1 MIKLSVVKV
10 DSTMGQEWHQY
21 VGSAVCRKE
30 NVNREFMVQIS
41 DFLDLTSGNG
51 VLAISSLESCK
62 SFVRLTHLV
71 NHQMELNMFPLNEH
85 RDHLFID
92 HLGKWY

>member
-1 MIKLSVVKV
+1 MHRTTAFNGFILDLNHTTVSFLVFLLVVFLCLK
-10 DSTMGQEWHQY
+10 
-21 VGSAVCRKE
+21 
-30 NVNREFMVQIS
+30 VQIS

-71 NHQMELNMFPLNEH
+71 VRIPLY
-85 RDHLFID
+85 FI
-92 HLGKWY
+92 